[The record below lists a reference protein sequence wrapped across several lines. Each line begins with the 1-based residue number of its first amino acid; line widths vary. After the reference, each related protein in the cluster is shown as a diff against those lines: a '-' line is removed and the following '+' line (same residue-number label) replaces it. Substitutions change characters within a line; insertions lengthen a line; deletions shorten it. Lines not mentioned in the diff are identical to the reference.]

1 MLDYFDGNTH
11 QKEIS
16 FKFSN
21 DNDKTDNDKTDN
33 DKTDNDKTDN
43 DKTDNDKN
51 DNDKTDNDKTDN
63 DKTDND
69 KTDNDKYNNDKNDN
83 DKYNNNKTDND
94 KYKSFKKKL
103 FRGNIISL
111 DQNYYS
117 DNRRLS
123 ENNSMYKNYKN
134 NSIYNTVVK
143 NFDLD
148 NLKPQRAGVIMYTI
162 IDNTAYFGM
171 GLDTKTNDITDF
183 GGGVSYKT
191 DYNAIYGALREFQE
205 ETLCI
210 FKKIHIDD
218 IANSP
223 VIYDLNNLIIFIYVE
238 LNPTDICNKFN
249 EKFIKISK
257 QKLNNKNEPE
267 VCGIVWLNFEQLDFC
282 IKTNGIMFY
291 RVKKF
296 LLKLTNI
303 KKILYDKFYGQSSI
317 IIS

>member
-1 MLDYFDGNTH
+1 MLNYFDGNTH

-16 FKFSN
+16 FNFANDKTDN
-21 DNDKTDNDKTDN
+21 DKTDNDNDETDNDKTDNDKTDN

-43 DKTDNDKN
+43 DKTDNDK
-51 DNDKTDNDKTDN
+51 
-63 DKTDND
+63 
-69 KTDNDKYNNDKNDN
+69 
-83 DKYNNNKTDND
+83 
-94 KYKSFKKKL
+94 YKSFKKKL

-117 DNRRLS
+117 YNRRLS

-134 NSIYNTVVK
+134 NSINNTVVK
-143 NFDLD
+143 NLDLD
-148 NLKPQRAGVIMYTI
+148 NVKPQRAGVIMYTI

-205 ETLCI
+205 ETLSI
-210 FKKIHIDD
+210 FKKINIDD
-218 IANSP
+218 ISNSP

-257 QKLNNKNEPE
+257 QKLLNKNEPE
-267 VCGIVWLNFEQLDFC
+267 VCGIVWLNLEQLDFC

-303 KKILYDKFYGQSSI
+303 KNILYDKFYGQSSI

>member
-1 MLDYFDGNTH
+1 MLSYLDENVH
-11 QKEIS
+11 PKVNASIL
-16 FKFSN
+16 
-21 DNDKTDNDKTDN
+21 
-33 DKTDNDKTDN
+33 
-43 DKTDNDKN
+43 
-51 DNDKTDNDKTDN
+51 
-63 DKTDND
+63 
-69 KTDNDKYNNDKNDN
+69 NNDKQPFGLFGNPIGITN
-83 DKYNNNKTDND
+83 PDKSDND
-94 KYKSFKKKL
+94 KYKSFKKRL
-103 FRGNIISL
+103 YRGNIISL

-117 DNRRLS
+117 DNKELS
-123 ENNSMYKNYKN
+123 NNNNSFYKNSIYKNSIYKN
-134 NSIYNTVVK
+134 NSIYNTIVK

-162 IDNTAYFGM
+162 IDNIVYFGM

-205 ETLCI
+205 ETLSI
-210 FKKIHIDD
+210 FKKIHIND
-218 IANSP
+218 ILNSP

-249 EKFIKISK
+249 EKFIKMSNQNFSK
-257 QKLNNKNEPE
+257 KNEPE

-282 IKTNGIMFY
+282 IKNNGIMFY

-296 LLKLTNI
+296 LLKLPNI
-303 KKILYDKFYGQSSI
+303 KNILYDKFYVQNNI

>member
-1 MLDYFDGNTH
+1 MLSYLDENVNPKKNEYSSD
-11 QKEIS
+11 KDIS
-16 FKFSN
+16 
-21 DNDKTDNDKTDN
+21 DNDTFF
-33 DKTDNDKTDN
+33 
-43 DKTDNDKN
+43 
-51 DNDKTDNDKTDN
+51 
-63 DKTDND
+63 
-69 KTDNDKYNNDKNDN
+69 
-83 DKYNNNKTDND
+83 
-94 KYKSFKKKL
+94 KYKSFKKRL
-103 FRGNIISL
+103 YRGDIISL
-111 DQNYYS
+111 DHNYYC
-117 DNRRLS
+117 DNKVLS
-123 ENNSMYKNYKN
+123 ENNVFYKTNLYKN
-134 NSIYNTVVK
+134 NNIYNTIVK

-162 IDNTAYFGM
+162 IDNTVYFGM
-171 GLDTKTNDITDF
+171 GLDTKTKDITDF

-205 ETLCI
+205 ETLSI
-210 FKKIHIDD
+210 FKKINIDD
-218 IANSP
+218 IVNSP

-249 EKFIKISK
+249 EKFIKISN
-257 QKLNNKNEPE
+257 QKLTKKNEPE

-303 KKILYDKFYGQSSI
+303 KNILYDKFYGQSSI